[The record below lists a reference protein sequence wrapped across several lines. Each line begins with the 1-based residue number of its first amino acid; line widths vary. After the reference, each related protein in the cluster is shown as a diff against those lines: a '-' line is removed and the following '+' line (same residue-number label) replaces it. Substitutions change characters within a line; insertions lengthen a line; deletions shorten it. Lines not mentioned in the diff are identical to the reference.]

1 MTEPRP
7 LLRVPDVARLTG
19 YSEDEI
25 LRDVHAGLL
34 VVMRRPKG
42 RAFLI
47 HPDAYEEY
55 LKAIA
60 YTPTGP
66 TGPRRLDSDKKRRL
80 RAIAS
85 GRTR

>member
-1 MTEPRP
+1 MIEPRP

-25 LRDVHAGLL
+25 LRDIHAGLL
-34 VVMRRPKG
+34 TVLRRPKG

-47 HPDAYEEY
+47 RPEAYEAYLEAIEY
-55 LKAIA
+55 A
-60 YTPTGP
+60 PVGP
-66 TGPRRLDSDKKRRL
+66 LGPRRIGSEKKRRL